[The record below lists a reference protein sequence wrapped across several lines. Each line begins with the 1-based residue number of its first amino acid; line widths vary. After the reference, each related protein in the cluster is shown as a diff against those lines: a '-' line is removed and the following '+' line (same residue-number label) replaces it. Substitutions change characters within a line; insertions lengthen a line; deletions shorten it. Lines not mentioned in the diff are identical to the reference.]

1 MRIAVLHLG
10 FFYAGG
16 GERLVLEEARGLRQ
30 LGHEVECFAPVVD
43 ADRCYPELIAEVG
56 VHRLL
61 PDLPRWFPGRVAFL
75 VLLSCLLAPVL
86 ALRFRNFD
94 VILAANQPA
103 PWIALVASRLLHKP
117 YVAYL
122 AQPNRVLYP
131 RQVDLDARR
140 PDLDYRLFALFAG
153 LARPLVDWADL
164 KSIQSAAN
172 VLANGNYMAG
182 VLESMYGRQMLSCP
196 AGAHPVPASELDYS
210 KRISGTLRVG
220 RLNIPKPYVLLTNR
234 HYPQKRFDHALRALA
249 CVPEATLVLTGAPTD
264 YTADVEELACRLG
277 VRDRLLLTGLVSDSQ
292 LARLY
297 ASAQAYVY
305 TAPEEDYGMGIVEAM
320 GHGVPVVAWRS
331 AGPTSTVTDGKTGFL
346 VEPGDSDAFAG
357 RLRDLLTDPALAAR
371 LGRAGW
377 RRVNDGL
384 GYHSHLRRLEE
395 ELAAARLAPPN
406 TASASRRV
414 LRPTLQVAFAVL
426 LLALWSRTV
435 PLADVAAH
443 ARPRHLLPLLVI
455 PLLAFSG
462 AVLRSFRWSLLLRPI
477 ARVRIL
483 DLVWINAAGGLLNY
497 VLPIRSGDAA
507 RVWWLQ
513 RRHKVPA
520 GAGLATILVDKTFD
534 LAAVVL
540 VLVATRGL
548 WQATAYAGAL
558 LAVVVGVAL
567 GGVRFARSS
576 FATRFLPERVAAGLG
591 AQAFSFRAGAR
602 SLLSLPRVAAVSFL
616 SLLALALDGV
626 SFALLFRVLDLP
638 VKLPAAISA
647 YSALLLTYTVP
658 SGPGYVGT
666 LELAGTAVLATGLG
680 LGAGAAAG
688 AIVLWHAQGALL
700 ILATGLVGLN
710 LVARP
715 TRAQGEVGRVAIFH
729 CGFTYSGGGE
739 RIVIE
744 EVLGLRRLGYE
755 VECFAP
761 TVDPA
766 TCYPDLLPEVG
777 VRTFLPQLPRWV
789 PLRDAL
795 HMVLASALVPVY
807 AWRFRRFDVI
817 VGANQPGAWIAW
829 CVARLTGRPHVVYL
843 NQPNRLVYPRAIDV
857 RTGWQTKR
865 DYQLLNLVIQRIRGV
880 VAWADR
886 VSVVGASRLLV
897 NGSYIGGIIR
907 SIYGRD
913 ADDCPAGCHV
923 EPGHPLPAHLR
934 FQGSFRLNGRLL
946 RRPFILLT
954 NRHYPQKRFDLAIR
968 AMAEVAKVH
977 PQVQLVIPGEATS
990 HTAALAELVRELGLG
1005 ESVLF
1010 LGVIPEDELQRLYSE
1025 AAVYV
1030 YPAPEEDFGMGV
1042 IEAMAHGVPVVA
1054 WRNAGPTV
1062 TVASGETGY
1071 LAPLED
1077 VGAYADGIL
1086 RYLDDQALNE
1096 TAGRH
1101 GHARARRFDWAR
1113 HIQTLE
1119 SAILAAAGARVV
1131 QPESETAS
1139 AAEAGV

>member
-16 GERLVLEEARGLRQ
+16 GERLVLEEARGLRR

-56 VHRLL
+56 VRRLL

-75 VLLSCLLAPVL
+75 VLISCLLAPAL
-86 ALRFRNFD
+86 ALRFRSFD

-103 PWIALVASRLLHKP
+103 PWIALVASRLLRKP

-131 RQVDLDARR
+131 RQVDLDARGTN
-140 PDLDYRLFALFAG
+140 LDYRLLAFFAG

-164 KSIQSAAN
+164 TSIQGAAE
-172 VLANGNYMAG
+172 VLANGDYMSG
-182 VLESMYGRQMLSCP
+182 VLERIYGRRMLSCP
-196 AGAHPVPASELDYS
+196 AGAHPVPASELDYANRTVGS
-210 KRISGTLRVG
+210 LRVG
-220 RLNIPKPYVLLTNR
+220 RLQIPKPYVLLTNR

-249 CVPEATLVLTGAPTD
+249 RIPEATLVLTGAPTA
-264 YTADVEELACRLG
+264 YTRDVEELACRLG
-277 VRDRLLLTGLVSDSQ
+277 VRDRILLTGLVSDTQ
-292 LARLY
+292 LASLY
-297 ASAQAYVY
+297 AHAQAYVY

-331 AGPTSTVTDGKTGFL
+331 GGPTSTVTDGKTGFL
-346 VEPGDSDAFAG
+346 VEPGDSEGFAA
-357 RLRDLLTDPALAAR
+357 RLRELVRDPALAVR

-384 GYHSHLRRLEE
+384 GYHSHLRSLEE
-395 ELAAARLAPPN
+395 QLAAARVAPPE
-406 TASASRRV
+406 SAPDSRRL
-414 LRPTLQVAFAVL
+414 LRPALQVAFALL
-426 LLALWSRTV
+426 LLALWARTV
-435 PLADVAAH
+435 PVGDVAAH
-443 ARPRHLLPLLVI
+443 ARPRHLLPLLAI
-455 PLLAFSG
+455 PLLAVTAG
-462 AVLRSFRWSLLLRPI
+462 VLRSLRWSLLLRPI
-477 ARVRIL
+477 ARVRLL

-540 VLVATRGL
+540 VLVVTRGL
-548 WQATAYAGAL
+548 WQATAYAAAL
-558 LAVVVGVAL
+558 LAVVIGVAL
-567 GGVRFARSS
+567 GGVRFDHSS
-576 FATRFLPERVAAGLG
+576 FARRFLPERLAAGFG

-602 SLLSLPRVAAVSFL
+602 SLLSLPRVFAVSGF
-616 SLLALALDGV
+616 SLLALALDGL
-626 SFALLFRVLDLP
+626 SFGLLFRALDLP
-638 VKLPAAISA
+638 VAAPAAMSA

-666 LELAGTAVLATGLG
+666 LELAGTAVLASGLG

-700 ILATGLVGLN
+700 ILATGLVGLY

-715 TRAQGEVGRVAIFH
+715 ARAHGLVRQVAIFH

-744 EVLGLRRLGYE
+744 EVLGLRRRGFE

-766 TCYPDLLPEVG
+766 ACYPDLLPDVG
-777 VRTFLPQLPRWV
+777 VRTFLPQLPSWM

-795 HMVLASALVPVY
+795 HMVLASALAPFY

-829 CVARLTGRPHVVYL
+829 CVARLTRRPYVVYL

-865 DYQLLNLVIQRIRGV
+865 DYQLLNLLIQRVRGL

-897 NGSYIGGIIR
+897 NGGYIGGIIR
-907 SIYGRD
+907 SVYGRD
-913 ADDCPAGCHV
+913 ANDCPAGCHV
-923 EPGHPLPAHLR
+923 EPGHPLPAARR
-934 FQGSFRLNGRLL
+934 FNGSFRMNGQLL
-946 RRPFILLT
+946 RRPFVLLT

-968 AMAEVAKVH
+968 AMSEVARRH

-990 HTAALAELVRELGLG
+990 HTAALSELVRELRLE
-1005 ESVLF
+1005 ESVVF
-1010 LGVIPEDELQRLYSE
+1010 LGVIPEAALQRLYSE

-1042 IEAMAHGVPVVA
+1042 IEAMARGLPVVA
-1054 WRNAGPTV
+1054 WNNAGPTV
-1062 TVASGETGY
+1062 TVSPGETGY

-1077 VGAYADGIL
+1077 VGRYAAGIL

-1101 GHARARRFDWAR
+1101 GHTRARLFAWDR
-1113 HIQTLE
+1113 HVETLA
-1119 SAILAAAGARVV
+1119 SAMLAAAGARIEEAE
-1131 QPESETAS
+1131 PETAS